1 MLVGTG
7 DPEER
12 AGRAPTIDNFDTD
25 SLTLSDVGVLQLI
38 CEIDS
43 AAMCEMLPPALHPT
57 LPPAVSWLVYD
68 CPKTPWGPM
77 RLAQTRIQCRSGTR
91 PRGLLSHAICNNEQ
105 AALALAKRWGYS
117 VGAGTIDF
125 RRSYDEVQCRVLV
138 ENERVKN
145 ERVEDKNVLQIGLRN
160 PQSLAAGNIQ
170 FVAGMHPVHTPKGY
184 RLLQCDP
191 TVAEIESQYGLPI
204 VEEFEPDAWGDDRI
218 DPVYP
223 VSAAFCR
230 AEITLP
236 KLRFLCRPGEMAFSG
251 TERI

>member
-1 MLVGTG
+1 MLIGTG

-12 AGRAPTIDNFDTD
+12 ADRAPTMDSLDTD
-25 SLTLSDVGVLQLI
+25 SLTLPDVSVLQVI
-38 CEIDS
+38 SEIGS

-68 CPKTPWGPM
+68 CKKTPWGPM
-77 RLAQTRIQCRSGTR
+77 RLAQTRIECRSGTR
-91 PRGLLSHAICNNEQ
+91 PRGLLSHAICNNQQ
-105 AALALAKRWGYS
+105 AAVALEQRWGYS
-117 VGAGTIDF
+117 VGVGEIDF
-125 RRSYDEVQCRVLV
+125 RRSYHEVHCRVEVQ
-138 ENERVKN
+138 NEIF
-145 ERVEDKNVLQIGLRN
+145 EDETVLQIGMRN
-160 PQSLAAGNIQ
+160 PQPLEAGSIQ
-170 FVAGMHPVHTPKGY
+170 FVAGMHPVNTPKGY

-191 TVAEIESQYGLPI
+191 THAETESQYGSPI
-204 VEEFEPDAWGDDRI
+204 VEEFEPDAWGDARI

-223 VSAAFCR
+223 VSAAFCK